1 MSNVPSNHLDPDEL
15 PATHK
20 LWQHIVAVVSR
31 RVNNE
36 EGFVLTARYMGTP
49 AGTAWWASLEFDES
63 VPYTLAVKSRLE
75 AIGIVFLS
83 DRR

>member
-1 MSNVPSNHLDPDEL
+1 MVGKS
-15 PATHK
+15 
-20 LWQHIVAVVSR
+20 
-31 RVNNE
+31 VNNE
-36 EGFVLTARYMGTP
+36 EGFVLTARYMGAP
-49 AGTAWWASLEFDES
+49 AGTACSASLEFDES